1 MTDNII
7 DNKNP
12 QEFAI
17 QRLYIKDVSYEAPHM
32 PTILTG
38 EWQPTLNVNLQTKA
52 MKLEDKIFEVVLT
65 VTVTAQ
71 LKEQT
76 AFLVEVQQAGIFTL
90 HGFEPVEL
98 EHMLNSFCPNIL
110 FPYAREFISD
120 MVVRG
125 GFPALYLTPVNFDA
139 LYQQHLERKAVNE
152 PQPK

>member
-1 MTDNII
+1 MTDPIA
-7 DNKNP
+7 DNKNS

-32 PTILTG
+32 PAILTG
-38 EWQPTLNVNLQTKA
+38 DWQPTLNVNLQTKA
-52 MKLEDKIFEVVLT
+52 AKLEDKIFEVLLI

-90 HGFEPVEL
+90 QGFESAEL
-98 EHMLNSFCPNIL
+98 EHRLNSFCPNIL

-125 GFPALYLTPVNFDA
+125 GFPALYLTPINFDA
-139 LYQQHLERKAVNE
+139 LYQQHLENKKA
-152 PQPK
+152 